1 MRQRREYWSRH
12 VAAWRHSGLTRKAYC
27 QRHGLSYWSLCR
39 WAREPSQTAADQ
51 RQPLVE
57 LARAAGGGRHAESP
71 AAMELLVGERY
82 VLRLWPSV
90 CAAHLREVLA
100 ALEEPK

>member
-1 MRQRREYWSRH
+1 MRQGREYWSRH
-12 VAAWRHSGLTRKAYC
+12 VAAWRHSGLTRQAYC
-27 QRHGLSYWSLCR
+27 EQHDLSYGSLCH
-39 WAREPSQTAADQ
+39 WARKLSETAADQ

-57 LARAAGGGRHAESP
+57 LAQGAGVDKAAEPR

-90 CAAHLREVLA
+90 RAAHLREVLA
-100 ALEEPK
+100 ALEESR